1 MKQWAKRSGVLVA
14 AIAAVVLGAG
24 AQAQAA
30 EGPHNVG
37 WLYTVGKSG
46 AVFFD
51 ADLAGYPSEEK
62 ITVCDNKT
70 DERGVAAIV
79 TGTPAAGPWGA
90 NELYI
95 YDPSN
100 NGECESIHANIFAD
114 GYAVTVHVFEY
125 WNGGANTAADAWG
138 YGVA

>member
-14 AIAAVVLGAG
+14 AVAAAVLGAG

-70 DERGVAAIV
+70 DDRGIGAIL
-79 TGTPAAGPWGA
+79 TGTAADGPYGA
-90 NELYI
+90 DVVYI

-100 NGECESIHANIFAD
+100 NGKCEDIHANIFAD

-125 WNGGANTAADAWG
+125 WNGGANTAADNWG

>member
-1 MKQWAKRSGVLVA
+1 MKQWVKRSGVLVA
-14 AIAAVVLGAG
+14 AVAAVVLGAG
-24 AQAQAA
+24 TQAQAA

-70 DERGVAAIV
+70 DGRGVAAII
-79 TGTPAAGPWGA
+79 TGTRAAGPDGA
-90 NELYI
+90 DVVYI
-95 YDPSN
+95 YDSSHD
-100 NGECESIHANIFAD
+100 GDCVSTHGNIFAD

-125 WNGGANTAADAWG
+125 WGDNTAADAWG